1 MTDRIALDQV
11 RDIVVAPTAGNV
23 TVSLRTYKIPAMLQ
37 PLTPDQAEA
46 IANALL
52 RSAAAARATALAQA

>member
-1 MTDRIALDQV
+1 MSDRIAIDQV
-11 RDIVVAPTAGNV
+11 RDIVVAPTGGHV

-52 RSAAAARATALAQA
+52 RSAAAARATVQASS

>member
-1 MTDRIALDQV
+1 MKQTVAIDSMKDVLVLD
-11 RDIVVAPTAGNV
+11 AGPTV
-23 TVSLRTYKIPAMLQ
+23 EVHLRTYRVSAIQQ

-52 RSAAAARATALAQA
+52 RCAAAARATLQARA